1 MLSTI
6 LDISSFFIGMLINLL
21 LIALICYY
29 FKRKYETLELAQ
41 NEQAKILYNLI
52 QSQTP
57 RKQFDIADIM
67 KTNFISNDVEKTQ
80 CVIEEESD
88 SDSDSDSD
96 SSDSDEDVNN
106 VKVLN
111 LKETEVIDYEEE
123 DPPFT
128 VTKVADTKVA
138 DTKVADTKVA
148 DTKVADTKVADTKV
162 ADTKVVKTKLVDSEL
177 VDSELVESAELN
189 DAELTSAEVFTT
201 EVDYSK
207 MTIKELKDVLS
218 KKGISSNPRMKKN
231 DLIQLIEVGVSD
243 VLNLTDELSEVNI

>member
-138 DTKVADTKVA
+138 DTKVADTKI
-148 DTKVADTKVADTKV
+148 
-162 ADTKVVKTKLVDSEL
+162 VKTELVDSKVVDSKVVDSKV
-177 VDSELVESAELN
+177 VDSELVESTELN
-189 DAELTSAEVFTT
+189 DTELTSAEVFTT

>member
-29 FKRKYETLELAQ
+29 FKRKYESLEIAQ

-67 KTNFISNDVEKTQ
+67 KTNFISNNVEKTQ

-88 SDSDSDSD
+88 SDSDSDS
-96 SSDSDEDVNN
+96 SDSDDEHTNVND
-106 VKVLN
+106 VKVFK
-111 LKETEVIDYEEE
+111 LKETEVIELEEV
-123 DPPFT
+123 DPPFV
-128 VTKVADTKVA
+128 VTKVVDIQTVDTNVV
-138 DTKVADTKVA
+138 DTNVVDTNV
-148 DTKVADTKVADTKV
+148 V
-162 ADTKVVKTKLVDSEL
+162 DTKVVNTN
-177 VDSELVESAELN
+177 VE
-189 DAELTSAEVFTT
+189 TVI

-207 MTIKELKDVLS
+207 LTIKELKDVLS

-231 DLIQLIEVGVSD
+231 DLLQLIEVGVSD
-243 VLNLTDELSEVNI
+243 VLNLSEELNEVNI

>member
-1 MLSTI
+1 MLSNI

-29 FKRKYETLELAQ
+29 FKRKYESLELAQ

-67 KTNFISNDVEKTQ
+67 KTNFISNNIEKTQ

-88 SDSDSDSD
+88 SDSDSDS
-96 SSDSDEDVNN
+96 SDSDDEHANVND
-106 VKVLN
+106 VKVFK
-111 LKETEVIDYEEE
+111 LKETEVIELEEE
-123 DPPFT
+123 VDPPFV
-128 VTKVADTKVA
+128 VTKVV
-138 DTKVADTKVA
+138 
-148 DTKVADTKVADTKV
+148 
-162 ADTKVVKTKLVDSEL
+162 DTKVVDTKVVDTKV
-177 VDSELVESAELN
+177 VDDDKVVDTNVE
-189 DAELTSAEVFTT
+189 TVT

-207 MTIKELKDVLS
+207 LTIKELKDVLS

-243 VLNLTDELSEVNI
+243 VLNLSEELNEVNI

>member
-29 FKRKYETLELAQ
+29 FKRKYESLEFAQ

-52 QSQTP
+52 EKQNP

-67 KTNFISNDVEKTQ
+67 KTNFISNTVEKTQ
-80 CVIEEESD
+80 CVIEED
-88 SDSDSDSD
+88 SESDSD
-96 SSDSDEDVNN
+96 SSDSDNETVNDV
-106 VKVLN
+106 KIFK
-111 LKETEVIDYEEE
+111 LKETEVVEFEEE
-123 DPPFT
+123 DPPFV
-128 VTKVADTKVA
+128 VTKVVDSKVSDSKVVESKVVETDLNVA
-138 DTKVADTKVA
+138 DLNVT
-148 DTKVADTKVADTKV
+148 
-162 ADTKVVKTKLVDSEL
+162 
-177 VDSELVESAELN
+177 ELN
-189 DAELTSAEVFTT
+189 DTVTD
-201 EVDYSK
+201 VDYSK

-243 VLNLTDELSEVNI
+243 ILNLSDELNEVNI

>member
-29 FKRKYETLELAQ
+29 FKRKYEALEVAQ

-67 KTNFISNDVEKTQ
+67 KTNFISNNIEKSQ
-80 CVIEEESD
+80 CVVEEESD
-88 SDSDSDSD
+88 SDSDSDSSESDDD
-96 SSDSDEDVNN
+96 SVSENKNVND
-106 VKVLN
+106 VKVFK
-111 LKETEVIDYEEE
+111 LKETEVIEFEEE
-123 DPPFT
+123 DPDPPFV
-128 VTKVADTKVA
+128 VTKVVDS
-138 DTKVADTKVA
+138 
-148 DTKVADTKVADTKV
+148 
-162 ADTKVVKTKLVDSEL
+162 KVVDSKVVDSKVVEPK
-177 VDSELVESAELN
+177 VVESSVDTEYL
-189 DAELTSAEVFTT
+189 DPLSEST

-231 DLIQLIEVGVSD
+231 ELIQLIEVGVSD
-243 VLNLTDELSEVNI
+243 VLNLSEELNEVNI

>member
-29 FKRKYETLELAQ
+29 FKRKYESLELAQ

-67 KTNFISNDVEKTQ
+67 KTNFISNNVEKTQ

-88 SDSDSDSD
+88 SESESD
-96 SSDSDEDVNN
+96 SSDSDDENTNVND
-106 VKVLN
+106 VKVFK
-111 LKETEVIDYEEE
+111 LKETEVIDFEEEE
-123 DPPFT
+123 DPPFV
-128 VTKVADTKVA
+128 VTKVVDSKST
-138 DTKVADTKVA
+138 DS
-148 DTKVADTKVADTKV
+148 
-162 ADTKVVKTKLVDSEL
+162 KVVDSKVVDTQTVEST
-177 VDSELVESAELN
+177 VVESAT
-189 DAELTSAEVFTT
+189 D
-201 EVDYSK
+201 VDYSK
-207 MTIKELKDVLS
+207 MTIKELKDILS
-218 KKGISSNPRMKKN
+218 KKGISSNPRMKKQ

-243 VLNLTDELSEVNI
+243 VLNLSEELNEVNI

>member
-29 FKRKYETLELAQ
+29 FKRKYESLELAQ

-67 KTNFISNDVEKTQ
+67 KTNFISNNVEKTQ

-96 SSDSDEDVNN
+96 SSDSEDEQTNVND
-106 VKVLN
+106 VKVFK
-111 LKETEVIDYEEE
+111 LKETEVVELDEE
-123 DPPFT
+123 DPPFV
-128 VTKVADTKVA
+128 VTKVV
-138 DTKVADTKVA
+138 
-148 DTKVADTKVADTKV
+148 
-162 ADTKVVKTKLVDSEL
+162 DTKVVDSQAVDTQP
-177 VDSELVESAELN
+177 VESTNLE
-189 DAELTSAEVFTT
+189 SATD
-201 EVDYSK
+201 VDYSK
-207 MTIKELKDVLS
+207 MTIKELKDILS
-218 KKGISSNPRMKKN
+218 KKGISSNPRMKKQ

-243 VLNLTDELSEVNI
+243 VLNLSEELNEVNI

>member
-29 FKRKYETLELAQ
+29 FKRKYESLELAQ

-67 KTNFISNDVEKTQ
+67 KTNFISNNVEKTQ
-80 CVIEEESD
+80 CVIEEDSESESD
-88 SDSDSDSD
+88 TD
-96 SSDSDEDVNN
+96 SSESDTESDTVND
-106 VKVLN
+106 VKVFK
-111 LKETEVIDYEEE
+111 LKETEVIELDEE
-123 DPPFT
+123 DPPFV
-128 VTKVADTKVA
+128 VTKVVESKVAESKVAESKVADTNV
-138 DTKVADTKVA
+138 
-148 DTKVADTKVADTKV
+148 
-162 ADTKVVKTKLVDSEL
+162 
-177 VDSELVESAELN
+177 VESE
-189 DAELTSAEVFTT
+189 SMS

-231 DLIQLIEVGVSD
+231 ELIQLIEVGVSD
-243 VLNLTDELSEVNI
+243 VLNLSDELNEVNI

>member
-29 FKRKYETLELAQ
+29 FKRKYESLELAQ

-67 KTNFISNDVEKTQ
+67 KTNFISNTVEKTQ
-80 CVIEEESD
+80 CVIEED

-96 SSDSDEDVNN
+96 SESDDDTENESDNVSN
-106 VKVLN
+106 VKVFK
-111 LKETEVIDYEEE
+111 LKETEVVELDEDE
-123 DPPFT
+123 DPPFV
-128 VTKVADTKVA
+128 VTKVVEDPHTNNADMVN
-138 DTKVADTKVA
+138 
-148 DTKVADTKVADTKV
+148 
-162 ADTKVVKTKLVDSEL
+162 VDSTTLESTNL
-177 VDSELVESAELN
+177 DSTVAS
-189 DAELTSAEVFTT
+189 S

-207 MTIKELKDVLS
+207 MTIKELKDILT
-218 KKGISSNPRMKKN
+218 KKGISSSNRMKKN
-231 DLIQLIEVGVSD
+231 ELIQLIEVGVSD
-243 VLNLTDELSEVNI
+243 VLNLSDELSEVNI

>member
-29 FKRKYETLELAQ
+29 FKRKYESLELAQ

-67 KTNFISNDVEKTQ
+67 KTNFISNNVEKTQ

-88 SDSDSDSD
+88 SESDSD
-96 SSDSDEDVNN
+96 SSDSDDETVND
-106 VKVLN
+106 VKVFK
-111 LKETEVIDYEEE
+111 LKETEVIEFEEE
-123 DPPFT
+123 DPPFV
-128 VTKVADTKVA
+128 VTKVV
-138 DTKVADTKVA
+138 
-148 DTKVADTKVADTKV
+148 
-162 ADTKVVKTKLVDSEL
+162 DTKVVDTKVVEPTLVKDTL
-177 VDSELVESAELN
+177 VKDTLVEPTLVEPTLV
-189 DAELTSAEVFTT
+189 EPVT

-207 MTIKELKDVLS
+207 MTMKELKEVLS

-243 VLNLTDELSEVNI
+243 VLNLSDELNEVNI

>member
-29 FKRKYETLELAQ
+29 FKRKYESLEIAQ

-67 KTNFISNDVEKTQ
+67 KTNFISNNVEKTQ

-88 SDSDSDSD
+88 SDSDSDS
-96 SSDSDEDVNN
+96 SDSDDEHTNVND
-106 VKVLN
+106 VKVFK
-111 LKETEVIDYEEE
+111 LKETEVIELEEV
-123 DPPFT
+123 DPPFV
-128 VTKVADTKVA
+128 VTKVVDIQTVDTNVV
-138 DTKVADTKVA
+138 DTNVV
-148 DTKVADTKVADTKV
+148 
-162 ADTKVVKTKLVDSEL
+162 DTKVVNTN
-177 VDSELVESAELN
+177 VE
-189 DAELTSAEVFTT
+189 TVI

-207 MTIKELKDVLS
+207 LTIKELKELKDVLS

-231 DLIQLIEVGVSD
+231 DLLQLIEVGVSD
-243 VLNLTDELSEVNI
+243 VLNLSEELNEVNI

>member
-29 FKRKYETLELAQ
+29 FKRKYESLELAQ

-52 QSQTP
+52 QNQTP

-67 KTNFISNDVEKTQ
+67 KTNFISNNVEKTQ

-88 SDSDSDSD
+88 SDSDSDS
-96 SSDSDEDVNN
+96 SDSDDEHTNVND
-106 VKVLN
+106 VKVFK
-111 LKETEVIDYEEE
+111 LKETEVIELEEE
-123 DPPFT
+123 VDPPFV
-128 VTKVADTKVA
+128 VTKVV
-138 DTKVADTKVA
+138 
-148 DTKVADTKVADTKV
+148 
-162 ADTKVVKTKLVDSEL
+162 DTKVVDTKVVDDDKV
-177 VDSELVESAELN
+177 VDTNVE
-189 DAELTSAEVFTT
+189 TVT

-207 MTIKELKDVLS
+207 LTIKELKDVLS

-243 VLNLTDELSEVNI
+243 VLNLSEELNEVNI

>member
-29 FKRKYETLELAQ
+29 FKRKYESLELAQ

-67 KTNFISNDVEKTQ
+67 KTNFISNNVEKTQ

-96 SSDSDEDVNN
+96 SSDSDDEQTNVND
-106 VKVLN
+106 VKVFK
-111 LKETEVIDYEEE
+111 LKETEVIELEEE
-123 DPPFT
+123 DPPFV
-128 VTKVADTKVA
+128 VTKVV
-138 DTKVADTKVA
+138 
-148 DTKVADTKVADTKV
+148 
-162 ADTKVVKTKLVDSEL
+162 DTKVVDTKVVDSQP
-177 VDSELVESAELN
+177 VESQPVE
-189 DAELTSAEVFTT
+189 SST

-231 DLIQLIEVGVSD
+231 ELIQLIEVGVSD
-243 VLNLTDELSEVNI
+243 VLNLSEELNEVNI

>member
-29 FKRKYETLELAQ
+29 FKRKYESLELAQ

-67 KTNFISNDVEKTQ
+67 KTNFISNNVEKSQ

-96 SSDSDEDVNN
+96 SSDSDEEQPNVND
-106 VKVLN
+106 VKVFK
-111 LKETEVIDYEEE
+111 LKETEVVELDEE
-123 DPPFT
+123 DPPFV
-128 VTKVADTKVA
+128 VTKVV
-138 DTKVADTKVA
+138 
-148 DTKVADTKVADTKV
+148 
-162 ADTKVVKTKLVDSEL
+162 DTKVVDSQPADSTVVDTQPA
-177 VDSELVESAELN
+177 ESAT
-189 DAELTSAEVFTT
+189 D
-201 EVDYSK
+201 VDYSK

-231 DLIQLIEVGVSD
+231 ELIQLIEVGVSD
-243 VLNLTDELSEVNI
+243 VLNLSEELNEVNI

>member
-177 VDSELVESAELN
+177 VESAELN

>member
-29 FKRKYETLELAQ
+29 FKRKYESLELAQ

-67 KTNFISNDVEKTQ
+67 KTNFISNTVEKSQ
-80 CVIEEESD
+80 CVIEEC
-88 SDSDSDSD
+88 DSDSD
-96 SSDSDEDVNN
+96 SSESDSESESEPETEND
-106 VKVLN
+106 VKVFKI
-111 LKETEVIDYEEE
+111 KETEVIELDEE
-123 DPPFT
+123 DPPFV
-128 VTKVADTKVA
+128 VTKVVDTKVA
-138 DTKVADTKVA
+138 ESKVENNTVSDTNV
-148 DTKVADTKVADTKV
+148 
-162 ADTKVVKTKLVDSEL
+162 
-177 VDSELVESAELN
+177 VESE
-189 DAELTSAEVFTT
+189 SIS

-243 VLNLTDELSEVNI
+243 VLNLSEELNEVNI

>member
-29 FKRKYETLELAQ
+29 FKRKYESLELAQ

-67 KTNFISNDVEKTQ
+67 KTNFISNNVEKTQ

-88 SDSDSDSD
+88 SDSDSE
-96 SSDSDEDVNN
+96 SDSDNENTNVND
-106 VKVLN
+106 VKVFK
-111 LKETEVIDYEEE
+111 LKETEVIEFEEEE
-123 DPPFT
+123 DPPFV
-128 VTKVADTKVA
+128 VTKVVDS
-138 DTKVADTKVA
+138 
-148 DTKVADTKVADTKV
+148 
-162 ADTKVVKTKLVDSEL
+162 KVVDSKVVDSKV
-177 VDSELVESAELN
+177 VDSKVVDSKVGETQPVAESVT
-189 DAELTSAEVFTT
+189 D
-201 EVDYSK
+201 VDYSK

-231 DLIQLIEVGVSD
+231 ELIQLIEVGVSD
-243 VLNLTDELSEVNI
+243 VLNLSEELNEVNI

>member
-29 FKRKYETLELAQ
+29 FKRKYESLELAQ

-67 KTNFISNDVEKTQ
+67 KTNFISNNVEKTQ

-96 SSDSDEDVNN
+96 SSDSEDEQTNVND
-106 VKVLN
+106 VKVFK
-111 LKETEVIDYEEE
+111 LKETEVVELDEE
-123 DPPFT
+123 DPPFV
-128 VTKVADTKVA
+128 VTKVVDTKA
-138 DTKVADTKVA
+138 
-148 DTKVADTKVADTKV
+148 
-162 ADTKVVKTKLVDSEL
+162 VDSQA
-177 VDSELVESAELN
+177 VDTQPVESTNLE
-189 DAELTSAEVFTT
+189 SATD
-201 EVDYSK
+201 VDYSK
-207 MTIKELKDVLS
+207 MTIKELKDILS
-218 KKGISSNPRMKKN
+218 KKGISSNPRMKKQ

-243 VLNLTDELSEVNI
+243 VLNLSEELNEVNI

>member
-29 FKRKYETLELAQ
+29 FKRKYESLELAQ

-52 QSQTP
+52 QNQTP

-67 KTNFISNDVEKTQ
+67 KTNFISNNVEKTQ

-88 SDSDSDSD
+88 SDSDSDS
-96 SSDSDEDVNN
+96 SDSDDEHTNVND
-106 VKVLN
+106 VKVFK
-111 LKETEVIDYEEE
+111 LKETEVIELEEE
-123 DPPFT
+123 VDPPFV
-128 VTKVADTKVA
+128 VTKVV
-138 DTKVADTKVA
+138 
-148 DTKVADTKVADTKV
+148 
-162 ADTKVVKTKLVDSEL
+162 DTKVVDDDKVVDTN
-177 VDSELVESAELN
+177 VE
-189 DAELTSAEVFTT
+189 TVT

-207 MTIKELKDVLS
+207 MTIKELKDILS
-218 KKGISSNPRMKKN
+218 KKGISSNPRMKKQ

-243 VLNLTDELSEVNI
+243 VLNLSEELNEVNI

>member
-29 FKRKYETLELAQ
+29 FKRKYEALEVAQ

-67 KTNFISNDVEKTQ
+67 KTNFISNTVDKSQ
-80 CVIEEESD
+80 CVIEEEDD
-88 SDSDSDSD
+88 SDSDSD
-96 SSDSDEDVNN
+96 DSDNSESDDETVSESKD
-106 VKVLN
+106 VKVFK
-111 LKETEVIDYEEE
+111 LKEPEVIEFDEEV
-123 DPPFT
+123 DPPFV
-128 VTKVADTKVA
+128 VTKVVEKPVEQPVVNLESDTLEP
-138 DTKVADTKVA
+138 
-148 DTKVADTKVADTKV
+148 
-162 ADTKVVKTKLVDSEL
+162 LVSE
-177 VDSELVESAELN
+177 SS
-189 DAELTSAEVFTT
+189 

-231 DLIQLIEVGVSD
+231 ELIQLIEVGVSD
-243 VLNLTDELSEVNI
+243 VLNLSEELNEVNI